1 MALIA
6 KIFIQIEHDA
16 MVKVVEKLKDIPQ
29 IKKLFALTGDYD
41 LLAEVEIE
49 SSEELYDIFAKK
61 IDTIEGIEKTNT
73 HIVMKSWE
81 K

>member
-1 MALIA
+1 MILIA